1 MKELDLS
8 HSDFGEYGGKLI
20 GEAIGKRIWNPVSV
34 KLFFQS
40 RKTFRIQVYSIQSK
54 LKFNLFFNLILGN
67 NDTIETLNISWNGF
81 GPNGAK
87 AIAKGLEVFRYI

>member
-20 GEAIGKRIWNPVSV
+20 GEAIGKRVCDRVSV
-34 KLFFQS
+34 KLFFNKDLS
-40 RKTFRIQVYSIQSK
+40 NTGLFHLIKIEI
-54 LKFNLFFNLILGN
+54 NLFFFTLIVGN

>member
-20 GEAIGKRIWNPVSV
+20 GEAIGKRICNRVSV
-34 KLFFQS
+34 KLFFQE
-40 RKTFRIQVYSIQSK
+40 RPFEYRSIP
-54 LKFNLFFNLILGN
+54 FNQNWNLTYFFTLIVGN